1 MRADLLTAPPTAAP
15 RVDEPADATHAE
27 PPSAA
32 REQAPARLVRA
43 AELVRRGLADA
54 ADLPALADVEAR
66 LAVGVSPA
74 MVARIERPHDPI
86 GLQFIPDVRE
96 LSIAEAERAD
106 PVGDHRH
113 TVVPGL
119 VHRYRDR
126 ALIKPTHLCAVYC
139 RFCFRRDVVG
149 DPANATLSPGDLA
162 AVLAEIRA
170 RPEIWEVILTGG
182 DPLVLAPSRLAPIL
196 DALRQIPHVR
206 VIRVHTRVPL
216 VAPERVTDAL
226 VDLLRR
232 HAPVWLVLHANH
244 PREFTPAG
252 LAACAALVDAGV
264 PMLSQ
269 SVLLKGVN
277 DDLDV
282 LERLLRTFVEQRIKP
297 YYLHHADLVE
307 GTSHLRVPLAA
318 GRRLIRG
325 LRDRV
330 SGLCMPLYV
339 LDIPGGF
346 GKVPADAAW
355 ISGPDERGAWQVTD
369 RRGAVHDYREP

>member
-1 MRADLLTAPPTAAP
+1 MRADLRTAPPTIPSAQ
-15 RVDEPADATHAE
+15 RVDDPIDA
-27 PPSAA
+27 PDP
-32 REQAPARLVRA
+32 RPVPARIDRPAQLAMRGWVDP
-43 AELVRRGLADA
+43 AELPGLTEVA
-54 ADLPALADVEAR
+54 AR
-66 LAVGVSPA
+66 LAVGVSPTMA
-74 MVARIERPHDPI
+74 ARIERKGDPI

-96 LSIAEAERAD
+96 LTIADAERPD
-106 PVGDHRH
+106 PIGDHLH
-113 TVVPGL
+113 TAVPGL

-149 DPANATLSPGDLA
+149 DPSAATLPPDALA
-162 AVLAEIRA
+162 AVLAAIRE
-170 RPEIWEVILTGG
+170 RTDIWEVILTGG

-196 DALRQIPHVR
+196 AELRRIPHVR
-206 VIRVHTRVPL
+206 VIRIHTRVPL
-216 VAPERVTDAL
+216 VAPERVTEPL
-226 VDLLRR
+226 VRLLRE
-232 HAPVWLVLHANH
+232 HAPVWVVLHANH

-277 DDLDV
+277 DDLET
-282 LERLLRTFVEQRIKP
+282 LEQLLRTLVEQRIKP

-307 GTSHLRVPLAA
+307 GTSHLRVPLAE
-318 GRRLIRG
+318 GRRLVRA

-346 GKVPADAAW
+346 GKVPADDAW
-355 ISGPDERGAWQVTD
+355 IAGPDEHGAWRVTD